1 MLKIINVNPIVNNT
15 VEIDH
20 HVPFTVN
27 VDEKNVCNEKKSIGG
42 RVILIIHY

>member
-15 VEIDH
+15 VEIDYY
-20 HVPFTVN
+20 VPFTVN
-27 VDEKNVCNEKKSIGG
+27 VDEKNVFNEKKSIGE